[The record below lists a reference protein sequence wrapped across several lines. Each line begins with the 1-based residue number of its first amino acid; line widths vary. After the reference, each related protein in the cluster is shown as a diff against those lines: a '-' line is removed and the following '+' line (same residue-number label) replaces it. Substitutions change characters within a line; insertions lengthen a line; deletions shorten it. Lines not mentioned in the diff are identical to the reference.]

1 MLNTSIN
8 HLKRKKKIFLILY
21 TVNLYIAVFNL
32 MFTIFF
38 LFLQNKNEN
47 TSRRDSNI
55 LSDRIPQHC
64 PDGQGE
70 SESCEEG
77 VKGSALLF
85 SGPPIHH
92 TSL

>member
-1 MLNTSIN
+1 M
-8 HLKRKKKIFLILY
+8 HLMSFILC
-21 TVNLYIAVFNL
+21 LQ
-32 MFTIFF
+32 MSF

-47 TSRRDSNI
+47 ISRCDSNI

-70 SESCEEG
+70 SESSAEG